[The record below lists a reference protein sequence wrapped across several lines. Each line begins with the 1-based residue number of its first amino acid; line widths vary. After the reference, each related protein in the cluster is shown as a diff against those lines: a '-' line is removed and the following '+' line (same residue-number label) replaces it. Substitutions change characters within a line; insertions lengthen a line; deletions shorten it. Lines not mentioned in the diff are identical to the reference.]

1 MIQVIAFDLNGV
13 LFPTPRK
20 INETVMNFVKECKKL
35 GYRLIVASN
44 ASKGSFEWRN
54 SKYNLMNF
62 FDGRV
67 ISSDIGMRKPSKK
80 FFKYMV
86 DILRFEPKEILF
98 IDDSDANIST
108 AQNLGIKCM
117 KYENEKSIDKIR
129 EFLKNDR
136 ERKSTKTN

>member
-20 INETVMNFVKECKKL
+20 INSTVMSFVKECKEL
-35 GYRLIVASN
+35 GYMLVIASN

-54 SKYNLMNF
+54 SQFNLMNV

-80 FFKYMV
+80 FFEYLV
-86 DILRFEPKEILF
+86 NIVGHTPEEILLV
-98 IDDSDANIST
+98 DDRDSNIES
-108 AQNLGIKCM
+108 ASKLGIECI
-117 KYENEKSIDKIR
+117 KYEGNKSLDKIR
-129 EFLKNDR
+129 EFLKSDR
-136 ERKSTKTN
+136 EQ

>member
-13 LFPTPRK
+13 LFPTPRQ
-20 INETVMNFVKECKKL
+20 INSTVMSFVKECKEL
-35 GYRLIVASN
+35 GYRLIIASN

-54 SKYNLMNF
+54 SKYNLMDF

-80 FFKYMV
+80 FFKYMI

-98 IDDSDANIST
+98 IDDSDANIDT
-108 AQNLGIKCM
+108 ADDLGIKCV
-117 KYENEKSIDKIR
+117 KYENEKSINKIKK
-129 EFLKNDR
+129 FLKNDR
-136 ERKSTKTN
+136 ERKSSKID